1 MARFREFRRDSCC
14 RDGCEVPRNS
24 EVQVVRGFGTINSTG
39 VLPSGQDCPS
49 VTNEVEFSINIS
61 RIGRCYQG
69 EVYIVDYDTREK
81 ISSNKLVFFEQFN
94 EIQIITIFIVECGNR
109 NCTFEMVVSLSP
121 SNCTGN
127 ANGKFF
133 AYVPA
138 ILNQGLN
145 IGGNLRTGEIKVCG
159 QSCCHSN
166 ECHSR
171 HSCHS
176 CNNTFALS
184 GRVLNDEFEESDCVL
199 FNASNLPNSC
209 CSNRG
214 FSNNDNNQRNRNNN
228 FNDNINMNRNHNVN
242 DNINMNRNVNTNINT
257 NINNNIN
264 NNINGNPVDEDRVNN
279 RSSSNRTSSRTS
291 NSKNVNTESSKADR
305 TTGNARNKNR

>member
-39 VLPSGQDCPS
+39 VLPSGQGCPS

-209 CSNRG
+209 CSNRS
-214 FSNNDNNQRNRNNN
+214 FS
-228 FNDNINMNRNHNVN
+228 
-242 DNINMNRNVNTNINT
+242 
-257 NINNNIN
+257 N

-305 TTGNARNKNR
+305 TTGNSRNKNR

>member
-39 VLPSGQDCPS
+39 VLPSGQGCPS

-81 ISSNKLVFFEQFN
+81 ISSNKLVFFEQFNEIQIITIFIVECGNRNCTFEMVVSLSPSNCTGNANGKFFAYVPEQFN

-214 FSNNDNNQRNRNNN
+214 ILVITPLHLVEGF
-228 FNDNINMNRNHNVN
+228 
-242 DNINMNRNVNTNINT
+242 
-257 NINNNIN
+257 
-264 NNINGNPVDEDRVNN
+264 
-279 RSSSNRTSSRTS
+279 
-291 NSKNVNTESSKADR
+291 
-305 TTGNARNKNR
+305 

>member
-14 RDGCEVPRNS
+14 RDGCEVSRGS

-39 VLPSGQDCPS
+39 VLPSGQNCPS

-94 EIQIITIFIVECGNR
+94 EVQIVTIFIVECGNR
-109 NCTFEMVVSLSP
+109 NCNFEMVVSLSP
-121 SNCTGN
+121 SNCTAN

-159 QSCCHSN
+159 QGCCHSHG
-166 ECHSR
+166 CHSR

-176 CNNTFALS
+176 CNNTFALR
-184 GRVLNDEFEESDCVL
+184 GTVLNDEFEENDCV
-199 FNASNLPNSC
+199 FFDTSNIPNSC
-209 CSNRG
+209 CSNRNL
-214 FSNNDNNQRNRNNN
+214 SRDDNNQRNRNV
-228 FNDNINMNRNHNVN
+228 NDNTNINRNHNVN
-242 DNINMNRNVNTNINT
+242 DNTNINRNVNTNINT

-264 NNINGNPVDEDRVNN
+264 NNINGNPVDEDRMNN
-279 RSSSNRTSSRTS
+279 RNSSNRTSSRTN
-291 NSKNVNTESSKADR
+291 NSRNVNTETSKADR
-305 TTGNARNKNR
+305 TASNSKNKNR